1 MRRLGTLRRSS
12 SSSRYSVYLLYS
24 FTCFTSISRYSVYL
38 LYSVTYFT
46 SMMRRFTST
55 KVRIL
60 TPEELQQAA
69 GGPGLWDFALQ
80 VFERGERERERERER
95 GRERESA
102 RACIYIEYDVL
113 VLRVCV

>member
-1 MRRLGTLRRSS
+1 
-12 SSSRYSVYLLYS
+12 
-24 FTCFTSISRYSVYL
+24 
-38 LYSVTYFT
+38 
-46 SMMRRFTST
+46 MRRFTST

-80 VFERGERERERERER
+80 VFSGERERAR
-95 GRERESA
+95 A